1 MGWTTFEGR
10 ITKSSGSAVCFQSQ
24 YWEGEVWFPRS
35 QTIIEDDEDGVVLKV
50 NDWLAK
56 KRDMLEF
63 THYGMAELEAMNQI

>member
-10 ITKSSGSAVCFQSQ
+10 IVRSSGSAVRFQGH
-24 YWEGEVWFPRS
+24 YWEEALWFPRS

-56 KRDMLEF
+56 KRDLLEF
-63 THYGMAELEAMNQI
+63 THYGAAELEAMDQI